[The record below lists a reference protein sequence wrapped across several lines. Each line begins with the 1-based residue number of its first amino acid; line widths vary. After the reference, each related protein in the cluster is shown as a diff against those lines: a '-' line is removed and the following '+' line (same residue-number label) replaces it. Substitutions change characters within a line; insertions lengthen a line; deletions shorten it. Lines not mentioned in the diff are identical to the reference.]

1 MSTVAT
7 RWRQFKSSLT
17 TKFVYV
23 DTNSE
28 QKQDPSI
35 KYGIDQQ
42 TWDEFAAS
50 RKTLA
55 WQEIRKKAQQIQKNN
70 GCLHVLSR
78 GGYDLLEKKL
88 IYKKRRKRQEEKML
102 TENTPLLEDPPSPIE
117 RHVKWKMART
127 KQYGQ
132 MTSQAAQEKS
142 DRIVN
147 SLQEQ
152 TTQGSFVPHGR
163 DDILNTVIGRPEHT
177 GRVRVAGSGMT
188 ISQYY
193 GRASRGSSSSSTSIT
208 QQQLADIIGCLKEKW
223 RNEIIRNLKEE
234 VRHEIEEENRW
245 NIQALGACV
254 STKGSNVETDV
265 NPSGEEH
272 YGRVIPTMGLY
283 VQRENCTV
291 LAALGK
297 ICEGGSSIHSMAY
310 ADDMESH
317 LSPKKLL
324 EPLQRTNNFSEDDPL
339 RQLIKSLYD
348 IYEKPIELMWD
359 ATKFGIPNVDAS
371 FFLTYYDWSSSLG
384 HGSMYGF
391 LEPQLIHHAK
401 DRRAECEHYIQT
413 WVKES
418 QQEVAHWQLVVLC
431 PRNDVVAWF
440 CLLRK
445 KLDIR
450 IKAAINNAMK
460 TLKTIMD
467 GKNDQATPNHV
478 QRGGYEC
485 DYYVMHWMGNIVSR
499 GLKNDWSTWFVDG
512 TTLDTET
519 ITTIH
524 KKWAT
529 YFVKV

>member
-142 DRIVN
+142 DRI
-147 SLQEQ
+147 

-234 VRHEIEEENRW
+234 VRHEIEEEN
-245 NIQALGACV
+245 

-339 RQLIKSLYD
+339 R
-348 IYEKPIELMWD
+348 
-359 ATKFGIPNVDAS
+359 
-371 FFLTYYDWSSSLG
+371 
-384 HGSMYGF
+384 H
-391 LEPQLIHHAK
+391 
-401 DRRAECEHYIQT
+401 
-413 WVKES
+413 
-418 QQEVAHWQLVVLC
+418 
-431 PRNDVVAWF
+431 
-440 CLLRK
+440 
-445 KLDIR
+445 
-450 IKAAINNAMK
+450 AMK

-467 GKNDQATPNHV
+467 GKNDQATP
-478 QRGGYEC
+478 
-485 DYYVMHWMGNIVSR
+485 
-499 GLKNDWSTWFVDG
+499 
-512 TTLDTET
+512 
-519 ITTIH
+519 
-524 KKWAT
+524 KWIE
-529 YFVKV
+529 VKVSHLIHAYL